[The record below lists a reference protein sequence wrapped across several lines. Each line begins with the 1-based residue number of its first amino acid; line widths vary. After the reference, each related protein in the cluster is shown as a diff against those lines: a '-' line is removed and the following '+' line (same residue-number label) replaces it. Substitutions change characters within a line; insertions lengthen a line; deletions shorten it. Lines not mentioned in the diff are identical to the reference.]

1 MMSSKEVTKFNSLLE
16 ELLDKMI
23 AKFQNDKLRSYRRFF
38 ILMKTVK
45 TKTPVNLFMSGCVN
59 YRDQIKTR
67 DEAFFL
73 TSSEI
78 QEKSKYFGNFTE
90 DCGLSSYWS
99 ELTDSTK
106 YAIWEYIQTLFV
118 LGEIIIN
125 KDKTLFEK
133 YNKLYL
139 SDFKDDI
146 VNINNSDVLIKKLNS

>member
-1 MMSSKEVTKFNSLLE
+1 MSSKEVSKFNSLLE

-23 AKFQNDKLRSYRRFF
+23 VKFQNDKLRSYRRFF
-38 ILMKTVK
+38 ILMKTMKPK
-45 TKTPVNLFMSGCVN
+45 TSVNLFMSGCVN
-59 YRDQIKTR
+59 YKDQIKTR

-99 ELTDSTK
+99 ELSDSTK
-106 YAIWEYIQTLFV
+106 SAIWEYIQTLFV

-125 KDKTLFEK
+125 KDKNMFEK
-133 YNKLYL
+133 YNKFYL

-146 VNINNSDVLIKKLNS
+146 VNINNSDVLLKKLNS

>member
-1 MMSSKEVTKFNSLLE
+1 MSLKEVTKFNSLLE

-23 AKFQNDKLRSYRRFF
+23 AKFQNDKLKSYRRFF
-38 ILMKTVK
+38 ILMKTMK
-45 TKTPVNLFMSGCVN
+45 PKTPVNLFMAGCVN

-78 QEKSKYFGNFTE
+78 QEKSKCFGNFTE
-90 DCGLSSYWS
+90 DCGISSYWS

-106 YAIWEYIQTLFV
+106 CAIWEYIQTLFV

-125 KDKTLFEK
+125 KDKTMFQK

-146 VNINNSDVLIKKLNS
+146 ANINNSEVLLKKLNS